1 MQKLFNILIAA
12 SMVGM
17 VACSVGGDDAN
28 DKSDDRVV
36 VASVDGRVL
45 TEDDVRCSMPEGLSG
60 ADSTAF
66 VRMFVDNWVLKQL
79 KMHRAE
85 QVLASSYDD
94 IDRLVEDYRQSLI
107 MRRLDQYYVDQSI
120 DLEITPQQIASYYR
134 SNAAAFRLDHH
145 KVRGV
150 VVRVP
155 RTFRNTK
162 TLTTALSAVGRNGIS
177 EVGAIAEKH
186 NLLLSDMS
194 GEWVSYSDFLSYLP
208 TERSNSYESLL
219 SRSGVQQLSSSD
231 AIFHFIILDVA
242 RKGDIAP
249 MESVEED
256 IRRRLYS
263 ERRAGIVRGYEEE
276 LRREAVEQQRVDIVD
291 TVLLRSMY
299 YVNVDVQ
306 KPVEQSAVEPII
318 VEEIIEEAEPNL
330 EQMDGVK
337 IE

>member
-1 MQKLFNILIAA
+1 MQKLFNIFLTA
-12 SMVGM
+12 SAVCM
-17 VACSVGGDDAN
+17 VACGAGDDGA
-28 DKSDDRVV
+28 DAKSDDKVV
-36 VASVDGRVL
+36 VASVDGRTL
-45 TEDDVRCSMPEGLSG
+45 TEDDVCSNMPAGLSG

-66 VRMFVDNWVLKQL
+66 VRMYIDNWVLKQL
-79 KMHRAE
+79 KMRRAE

-155 RTFRNTK
+155 RTFRNTN
-162 TLTTALSAVGRNGIS
+162 TLVTALRAVDRNGIS

-219 SRSGVQQLSSSD
+219 SRSGVQQLSSND
-231 AIFHFIILDVA
+231 AHFYFIILDVA
-242 RKGDIAP
+242 RKGDVAP

-263 ERRAGIVRGYEEE
+263 ERRAGIVRGYEEG
-276 LRREAVEQQRVDIVD
+276 LRREAIEQQRVEIVD
-291 TVLLRSMY
+291 TVLMRSMY
-299 YVNVDVQ
+299 YVDADTEES
-306 KPVEQSAVEPII
+306 VEQPAAEPVIE
-318 VEEIIEEAEPNL
+318 EEIIEEAEPSIFR
-330 EQMDGVK
+330 QDSVK
-337 IE
+337 TE

>member
-1 MQKLFNILIAA
+1 
-12 SMVGM
+12 M
-17 VACSVGGDDAN
+17 VACGVGDDGTDSKN
-28 DKSDDRVV
+28 DDKVV
-36 VASVDGRVL
+36 VASVDGRTL
-45 TEDDVRCSMPEGLSG
+45 TEDDVRSNMPAGLSG
-60 ADSTAF
+60 ADSTTF
-66 VRMFVDNWVLKQL
+66 VRMYIDNWVLKQL
-79 KMHRAE
+79 KMRRAE

-134 SNAAAFRLDHH
+134 SNTASFRLDHH

-162 TLTTALSAVGRNGIS
+162 TLTTALSAVERNGIS
-177 EVGAIAEKH
+177 EVSAIAEKH

-219 SRSGVQQLSSSD
+219 SRSGVQQLSSND
-231 AIFHFIILDVA
+231 ALFYFIILDVA
-242 RKGDIAP
+242 RKGEVAP
-249 MESVEED
+249 MESVEDD

-276 LRREAVEQQRVDIVD
+276 LRREAVEQQRVEIGD
-291 TVLLRSMY
+291 TVLMQSMY
-299 YVNVDVQ
+299 YVDADVQ
-306 KPVEQSAVEPII
+306 EVAEPSAAEPVI
-318 VEEIIEEAEPNL
+318 VEEIIEEAEPSIF
-330 EQMDGVK
+330 QQDSVK
-337 IE
+337 TE

>member
-1 MQKLFNILIAA
+1 MQKLFHIFLAA
-12 SMVGM
+12 SAVCM
-17 VACSVGGDDAN
+17 VACGVGDDGAG
-28 DKSDDRVV
+28 DKSDDKVV
-36 VASVDGRVL
+36 VASVDGRTL
-45 TEDDVRCSMPEGLSG
+45 TEDDVRSNMPVGLSG

-66 VRMFVDNWVLKQL
+66 VRMYIDNWVLKQL
-79 KMHRAE
+79 KMRRAE

-134 SNAAAFRLDHH
+134 SNSAAFRLDHH

-162 TLTTALSAVGRNGIS
+162 TLTTALSEVGRNGIS
-177 EVGAIAEKH
+177 EVSAIVEKH

-219 SRSGVQQLSSSD
+219 SRSGVQQMSAND
-231 AIFHFIILDVA
+231 ATFHFIILDVA
-242 RKGDIAP
+242 RKGEVAP

-276 LRREAVEQQRVDIVD
+276 LRREAVEQQRVEIGD
-291 TVLLRSMY
+291 TVLMQSMY
-299 YVNVDVQ
+299 YVSVDVEEG
-306 KPVEQSAVEPII
+306 VEQSVPEPVI
-318 VEEIIEEAEPNL
+318 VEEIIEEAEPNI
-330 EQMDGVK
+330 EQKDSVK
-337 IE
+337 TE